1 MKISLFSSPL
11 RQLVIFLFF
20 VGAGQQAQAQEA
32 LRFQKEIDEITEKY
46 SNVPKD
52 GELIVFTGSSSIKMW
67 RGLADYFQEHRVIN
81 AGFGGSHTSDLLHYV
96 DELIIDY
103 KPQKV
108 FIYEGDND
116 ISSGKS
122 IAQILITMH
131 DLVNTIKKALPDIEI
146 LLISA
151 KPSISRWHLK
161 DQYFHLNRHLEEY
174 SQITDDVE
182 YVDIW
187 NIMLDENGNPKGHI
201 FLEDKLHMNKAGYDL
216 WAEVIGKYM
225 D

>member
-1 MKISLFSSPL
+1 MKSFASPL
-11 RQLVIFLFF
+11 LQLVIFFFF
-20 VGAGQQAQAQEA
+20 VGAGQQALAQEA
-32 LRFQKEIDEITEKY
+32 VRFQKEIDQITEKY
-46 SNVPKD
+46 ANATRD

-67 RGLADYFQEHRVIN
+67 VNLADYFPEHRVIN

-103 KPQKV
+103 KPHKV

-122 IAQILITMH
+122 IAQILVTMH
-131 DLVNTIKKALPDIEI
+131 DLVNTIKKALPNTEI

-161 DQYFHLNRHLEEY
+161 DQYIHLNRHLEEY
-174 SQITDDVE
+174 SQITDNVE
-182 YVDIW
+182 YVDVW
-187 NIMLDENGNPKGHI
+187 NIMLDENGNPKEHV
-201 FLEDKLHMNKAGYDL
+201 FLEDKLHMNEAGYDL
-216 WAEVIGKYM
+216 WTAVIGKYM